1 MVLVFLPP
9 AWRDLSGG
17 VAEVRLAATTV
28 RHVIAG
34 LEELFPGIADRALAD
49 ESLKSGL
56 AVSINGT
63 ISRRGLRAALPE
75 GAEVHFLPALG
86 GG

>member
-1 MVLVFLPP
+1 MVLVFIPP
-9 AWRDLSGG
+9 AWRDLTAGK
-17 VAEVRLAATTV
+17 AEIPVDATTV
-28 RHVIAG
+28 RQVIQG
-34 LEELFPGIADRALAD
+34 LEELFPGVSARALAD
-49 ESLKSGL
+49 DSLKPGL

-63 ISRRGLRAALPE
+63 VSRRGLRAALPE

>member
-1 MVLVFLPP
+1 MVSVFIPP
-9 AWRDLSGG
+9 AWRDLTAGL
-17 VAEVRLAATTV
+17 AEVRLPATNV
-28 RHVIAG
+28 RQVIEG
-34 LEELFPGIADRALAD
+34 LEGLYPGIAARALAED
-49 ESLKSGL
+49 SLKPGL

-75 GAEVHFLPALG
+75 GTEVHFLPALG

>member
-1 MVLVFLPP
+1 LTAGKV
-9 AWRDLSGG
+9 
-17 VAEVRLAATTV
+17 ETRLAATTV
-28 RHVIAG
+28 RQVIQR
-34 LEELFPGIADRALAD
+34 LDEMFPGISARALAG

-63 ISRRGLRAALPE
+63 ISRRGLRASLPE
-75 GAEVHFLPALG
+75 DAEVHFLPALG